1 MYGSLIGIAMYRSR
15 AHARD
20 ADLRD
25 YARWEY
31 GRNDVAWLYAYA
43 AARRRRKPRFAPRLK
58 AWFRGDVRLPALPK
72 AESRPR

>member
-1 MYGSLIGIAMYRSR
+1 MYRSR

-43 AARRRRKPRFAPRLK
+43 AARRRRNYVHTDRDWLDSDNHRDHSRWNGHVGRAGRF
-58 AWFRGDVRLPALPK
+58 
-72 AESRPR
+72 